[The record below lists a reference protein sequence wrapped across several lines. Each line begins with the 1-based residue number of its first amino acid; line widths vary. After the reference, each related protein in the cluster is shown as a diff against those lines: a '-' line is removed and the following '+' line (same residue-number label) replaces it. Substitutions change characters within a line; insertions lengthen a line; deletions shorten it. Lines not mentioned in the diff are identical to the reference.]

1 MIKVYKD
8 DVANVIVIE
17 DGLIG
22 YRAVNTLQAVKVET
36 DNTLVDILN
45 KTIEDGSGGRVKELH
60 RIPFSEFVGLD
71 EVSYGSSQQEVVDSL
86 NGVFS
91 ASGSSGGGG
100 EGSLNSDF
108 KPTIQDQII
117 ETTEDASISYQIVLQ
132 GSNSATIYG
141 STDIPSWLVLDQK
154 TGIVMGT
161 SPLYTGTSGSGIH
174 DTYSFTVTCASPF
187 GSSSGVVEV
196 HVAEVT
202 NDMFLTKAFDM
213 QYVDYLY
220 SQDNLGRDFPLNKNT
235 TLEGWSIEAIVRLDS
250 TTTGLYT
257 LGSSS
262 ATSSWGIGANVVNGQ
277 LNLMIDYKTIPTG
290 VMVNTSDWWSI
301 IVTCDATSSSDVD
314 FSDHLRVHVRNLS
327 QGGSSIHSDITS
339 SEVGEVYTVN
349 RRASYGLS
357 NYWGTYKLARSSLW
371 RGVLTDSDCE
381 NIFNHSTNSPNTYIP
396 DTATFWGGWSPEYGT
411 VFPRVEEYN
420 NILDGGNPS
429 PVNRL
434 TMNNMTAA
442 NIITVTVESN

>member
-22 YRAVNTLQAVKVET
+22 HRAVNTLQAVIVET
-36 DNTLVDILN
+36 DITLVDIIN
-45 KTIEDGSGGRVKELH
+45 KTLEDESGGRVKELH
-60 RIPFSEFVGLD
+60 QIPFTEFVGLD

-91 ASGSSGGGG
+91 ASGSSGRGG
-100 EGSLNSDF
+100 EGSVNSDF
-108 KPTIQDQII
+108 KPIIQDQTI
-117 ETTEDASISYQIVLQ
+117 ETTEDASVSYQIVLQ
-132 GSNSATIYG
+132 GSNKATIYG

-154 TGIVMGT
+154 TGIIMGT
-161 SPLYTGTSGSGIH
+161 SPLYAGVSGSGIH

-213 QYVDYLY
+213 QYVDYLF
-220 SQDNLGRDFPLNKNT
+220 SQDNLDNNFPLNKNT
-235 TLEGWSIEAIVRLDS
+235 TLEGWSIESIVKLDS

-262 ATSSWGIGANVVNGQ
+262 ATSSWGVGANVVNGQ
-277 LNLMIDYKTIPTG
+277 LRLMIDYKTIPTG
-290 VMVNTSDWWSI
+290 INMNTTDWWSV
-301 IVTCDATSSSDVD
+301 IVTCDATSNADVP

-327 QGGSSIHSDITS
+327 QGGTSIHSDITS
-339 SEVGEVYTVN
+339 SESGEVYTAN

-357 NYWGTYKLARSSLW
+357 SYWGDYKLARSSLW
-371 RGVLTDSDCE
+371 RGVLTDSECE
-381 NIFNHSTNSPNTYIP
+381 AIFNHNTNSPNTYSP
-396 DTATFWGGWSPEYGT
+396 STAVFWGGWSPEYGT
-411 VFPRVEEYN
+411 VFPKVEEYN
-420 NILDGGNPS
+420 NILDGGNTS
-429 PVNRL
+429 PTNRL

-442 NIITVTVESN
+442 NIITVSIGSN

>member
-22 YRAVNTLQAVKVET
+22 HRAVNTLQAVIVET
-36 DNTLVDILN
+36 DITLVDIIN
-45 KTIEDGSGGRVKELH
+45 KTLEDESGGRVKELH
-60 RIPFSEFVGLD
+60 QIPFTEFVGLD
-71 EVSYGSSQQEVVDSL
+71 EVSYGASQQEVVDSL

-91 ASGSSGGGG
+91 VSGSSGGGG

-108 KPTIQDQII
+108 KPIIQDQII
-117 ETTEDASISYQIVLQ
+117 ETTEDASVSYQIVLQ
-132 GSNSATIYG
+132 GSNKATIYG

-154 TGIVMGT
+154 TGIIMGT
-161 SPLYTGTSGSGIH
+161 SPLYAGVSGSGIH

-213 QYVDYLY
+213 QYVDYLF
-220 SQDNLGRDFPLNKNT
+220 SQDNLDNNFPLNKNT
-235 TLEGWSIEAIVRLDS
+235 TLEGWSIESIVKLDS

-262 ATSSWGIGANVVNGQ
+262 ATSSWGVGANVVNGQ
-277 LNLMIDYKTIPTG
+277 LRLMIDYKTIPTG
-290 VMVNTSDWWSI
+290 INMNTTDWWSV
-301 IVTCDATSSSDVD
+301 IVTCDATSNADVP

-327 QGGSSIHSDITS
+327 QGGTSIHSDITS
-339 SEVGEVYTVN
+339 SESGEVYTAN

-357 NYWGTYKLARSSLW
+357 SNWGDYKLARSSLW
-371 RGVLTDSDCE
+371 RGVLTDSECE
-381 NIFNHSTNSPNTYIP
+381 AIFNHNANSPNIYTP
-396 DTATFWGGWSPEYGT
+396 STAVFWGGWSPEYGT
-411 VFPRVEEYN
+411 VFPKVEEYN
-420 NILDGGNPS
+420 NILDGGNTS
-429 PVNRL
+429 PINRL

-442 NIITVTVESN
+442 NIITVSIESN